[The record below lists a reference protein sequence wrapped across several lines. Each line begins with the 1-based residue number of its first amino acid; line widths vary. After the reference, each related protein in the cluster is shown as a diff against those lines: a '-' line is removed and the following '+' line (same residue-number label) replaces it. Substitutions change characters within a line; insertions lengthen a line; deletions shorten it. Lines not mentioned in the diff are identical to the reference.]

1 MDGRERSTQL
11 LADLLARSHDLAP
24 VDLVAAVNEAARPYG
39 FDDVVIYVTDYAQ
52 ERLVP
57 LPVSA
62 EAAAQRDYA
71 AAESVPI
78 DGSVAGRAYTRLE
91 LVAADVR
98 GRTRCYAPLL
108 SGMERLGVLSAVVD
122 SDRCDRTVLPDLASL
137 VGQLLISKGLH
148 STTSSGRGGSHPCR
162 SRRRCSGRCCRR

>member
-1 MDGRERSTQL
+1 
-11 LADLLARSHDLAP
+11 
-24 VDLVAAVNEAARPYG
+24 
-39 FDDVVIYVTDYAQ
+39 VVIYVTDYAQ

-162 SRRRCSGRCCRR
+162 SRPEMQWALLPPLTFGSRSVVISGLLEPCYEVGGDVFDYALDAREA